1 VDGNKAKVKN
11 HSSLAAYVEYPKDVR
26 FVDQLPNEK
35 TLLLLRRHSITNLPW
50 MLVLFLMLIAP
61 FFLPFILKGAFL
73 GSIKFPIRVQMLLTI
88 FWYLLS
94 LGYGTLSFLSW
105 FFNIYLVTDR
115 RIVDLDYFGFLF
127 YRLSEAE
134 LSQIQDVTYQ
144 VGGVFRVFF
153 NYGDVFIQTAA
164 EEREFDFEAVPN
176 PARVHDLIT
185 DLAGKYD

>member
-1 VDGNKAKVKN
+1 MTENKAKPQN
-11 HSSLAAYVEYPKDVR
+11 HSSLAAYVEHPKDVR
-26 FVDQLPNEK
+26 VVDQPSSEK
-35 TLLLLRRHSITNLPW
+35 TLLLLRRHPVTNLPW
-50 MLVLFLMLIAP
+50 MLILFLMLVTP
-61 FFLPFILKGAFL
+61 FFLSFILEGAFL
-73 GSIKFPIRVQMLLTI
+73 GSIRFPIGVQMLLII

-144 VGGVFRVFF
+144 VGGVFRVLF

-176 PARVHDLIT
+176 PAQVHDLIT
-185 DLAGKYD
+185 DLVEKHD